1 MLNQKQNNML
11 NLLTTNIEVTSKT
24 VFYAVDVQ
32 FEKGGETHE
41 ANVTCILSDDENT
54 GYAGWETTLANEDEL
69 PELTHEEITQI
80 EEHANF
86 VASNFGD

>member
-1 MLNQKQNNML
+1 ML

-24 VFYAVDVQ
+24 VVYAVDVQ

-69 PELTHEEITQI
+69 PELTHEETEQI
-80 EEHANF
+80 EQHAKKY
-86 VASNFGD
+86 AEKFGD

>member
-1 MLNQKQNNML
+1 ML

-24 VFYAVDVQ
+24 VVYAVDVQ
-32 FEKGGETHE
+32 FEKGGKTHE

-69 PELTHEEITQI
+69 PELTHEETAQI
-80 EEHANF
+80 EQHAKKY
-86 VASNFGD
+86 AEKFGD